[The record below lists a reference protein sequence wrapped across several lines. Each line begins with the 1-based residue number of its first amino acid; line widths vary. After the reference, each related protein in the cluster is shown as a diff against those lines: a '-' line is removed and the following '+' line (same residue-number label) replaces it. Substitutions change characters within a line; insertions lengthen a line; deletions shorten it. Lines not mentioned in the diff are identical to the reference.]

1 MTDPDVSPTP
11 GAENLRTARRY
22 LAALQAGAATEE
34 LAAFFTEDVVQ
45 EEFPNRL
52 MSAGARRTLADLL
65 EGAER
70 GRTILTGQRFE
81 IQREMA
87 DGDHVALEVIWTG
100 RFSIPIGALQPG
112 DEMRAHFGVFLD
124 FRDGR
129 IAAQRNYDCFD
140 PF

>member
-1 MTDPDVSPTP
+1 MRCS
-11 GAENLRTARRY
+11 ANLAAARRY
-22 LAALQAGAATEE
+22 FAAIEAGATGDA

-52 MSAGARRTLADLL
+52 VPAGARRDLRAL
-65 EGAER
+65 LDGAER
-70 GRTILTGQRFE
+70 GQKVMRSQRLE
-81 IQREMA
+81 IQSEMA
-87 DGDHVALEVIWTG
+87 NGDRVALEVIWTG
-100 RFSIPIGALQPG
+100 TLAIPLGSLPAG
-112 DEMRAHFGVFLD
+112 GEMRARFGVFLD

>member
-1 MTDPDVSPTP
+1 MPESSTE
-11 GAENLRTARRY
+11 AANLQAARRY
-22 LAALQAGAATEE
+22 LSAVESGATGDA
-34 LAAFFTEDVVQ
+34 LAAFFTDDVVQ

-52 MSAGARRTLADLL
+52 VPTGARRDLRALL

-70 GRTILTGQRFE
+70 GQTVLTAQRYE
-81 IQREMA
+81 IRNA
-87 DGDHVALEVIWTG
+87 IASGDHVALEVLWTG
-100 RFSIPIGALQPG
+100 TLAIPIGSVPAG
-112 DEMRAHFGVFLD
+112 GEMRAHFGVFLE

>member
-1 MTDPDVSPTP
+1 MTDPNEST
-11 GAENLRTARRY
+11 GAANLRTARRY
-22 LAALQAGAATEE
+22 LAAIEAGTTGAE

-52 MSAGARRTLADLL
+52 VPNGARRTLADVLA
-65 EGAER
+65 GAER
-70 GRTILTGQRFE
+70 GQTILTEQRFDV
-81 IQREMA
+81 QRELA
-87 DGDHVALEVIWTG
+87 DGDRVALEVIWTG
-100 RFSIPIGALQPG
+100 RFSIPIGSLQPG